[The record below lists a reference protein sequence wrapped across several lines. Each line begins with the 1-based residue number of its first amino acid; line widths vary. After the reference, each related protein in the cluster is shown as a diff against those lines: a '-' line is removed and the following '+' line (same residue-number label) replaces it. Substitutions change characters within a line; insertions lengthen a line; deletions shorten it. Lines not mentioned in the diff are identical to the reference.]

1 MRQYPLERQTP
12 SQRLSTAV
20 LDWFIA
26 RQVEGEK
33 YQWHN
38 YPVNQLFGVQ
48 NQFPSFMA
56 NTHRL
61 LAPRDCEY
69 YLERLDAVPKKFD
82 QLIESLKLREEK
94 QIIPPR
100 FVVEKVL
107 KEMNEFVAKPAGRKH
122 PRDFFQRRAPPR
134 LKN

>member
-1 MRQYPLERQTP
+1 MLEWY
-12 SQRLSTAV
+12 LAV
-20 LDWFIA
+20 
-26 RQVEGEK
+26 QVEGEK

-69 YLERLDAVPKKFD
+69 YLERLDALPAKFD
-82 QLIESLKLREEK
+82 QALESLKLREEK
-94 QIIPPR
+94 QIMPPR

-107 KEMNEFVAKPAGRKH
+107 KEMTDFVATAARRKISS
-122 PRDFFQRRAPPR
+122 RLLLRRAWR
-134 LKN
+134 KSTN